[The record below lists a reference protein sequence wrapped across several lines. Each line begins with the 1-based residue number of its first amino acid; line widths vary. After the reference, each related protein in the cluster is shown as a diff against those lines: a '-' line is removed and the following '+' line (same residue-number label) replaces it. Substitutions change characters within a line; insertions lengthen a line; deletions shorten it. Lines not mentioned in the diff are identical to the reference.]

1 MLQARHTFVLL
12 GALLGAQML
21 PLLANAA
28 TARVEAVQYPA
39 WVERGTQGERREA
52 LQPGTQVR
60 SPDTIVSGARMLLS
74 LPDASTIRLG
84 ANSRLQVERL
94 RSDKDSNGVSVDVGF
109 KLTQGFFRYASNSLT
124 KLTGKRKVDL
134 TVATAT
140 IGIRGTDYWAMTDAE
155 HDAAC
160 VFEGKVEVATRSEG
174 VVSLDQPTAFWSRF
188 FDKPA
193 AVTGTAS
200 PAELS
205 RFIASVEPQAGQG
218 IAIIGGKWR
227 VVAAAEAKQG
237 DARKVATA
245 LNEAGYPAAVVKQ
258 NGAYEVRIN
267 HYASRGDAESSLGRL
282 AAQAGMTGTDA
293 KVVLTR

>member
-1 MLQARHTFVLL
+1 MFYSRQTLALL
-12 GALLGAQML
+12 GALLSAQL
-21 PLLANAA
+21 FPLAVSAA

-39 WVERGTQGERREA
+39 WVERGAQGERREA
-52 LQPGTQVR
+52 VQPGMQVR
-60 SPDTIVSGARMLLS
+60 SPDTVVSGARMLLS

-94 RSDKDSNGVSVDVGF
+94 RSDKDNNGISVDAGF
-109 KLTQGFFRYASNSLT
+109 KLTQGFFRYASNSLA

-134 TVATAT
+134 TVSTAT
-140 IGIRGTDYWAMTDAE
+140 IGIRGTDYWAMTDKE

-174 VVSLDQPTAFWSRF
+174 VVTLDQPTAFWARF
-188 FDKPA
+188 FEKPA
-193 AVTGTAS
+193 QSVGSAT

-218 IAIIGGKWR
+218 IAIMGGKWR

-237 DARKVATA
+237 DARKVAAA
-245 LNEAGYPAAVVKQ
+245 LNDAGYPAAVVKQ
-258 NGAYEVRIN
+258 HGAYEVRIN
-267 HYASRGDAESSLGRL
+267 HYASRVDAESSLGRL
-282 AAQAGMTGTDA
+282 ASEPGLTGADA